1 MTARPTDLQ
10 CLRRRLTP
18 AACIVVRERASSFI
32 DAQDAVFSGGGGGG
46 GPRDTEVGGHVTQ
59 RAAPSAQ
66 LAAGRPADDDCGQ
79 VRTPADNVVGRPR
92 SREIFALLTSTPLDR
107 ERWML
112 RVVTRRKQ

>member
-66 LAAGRPADDDCGQ
+66 LAAGRPTTIAVRSGRRLTTSSAD
-79 VRTPADNVVGRPR
+79 R
-92 SREIFALLTSTPLDR
+92 AL
-107 ERWML
+107 ERFSHY
-112 RVVTRRKQ
+112 